1 MKKHREQTYGHGR
14 GGGGGEEGEGEMYVY
29 GESNKETYNTIYKID
44 SQWEFAVCLRELK
57 QGLCIKLKKWEGDG
71 RQFGEGGAMGAP
83 MADSCC
89 CMTDGIPQNSVKQL
103 SFN

>member
-1 MKKHREQTYGHGR
+1 MKKHREQTYGHGH
-14 GGGGGEEGEGEMYVY
+14 GGGEEGEGEMYVY

-44 SQWEFAVCLRELK
+44 SQWEFAVCLRDLQ
-57 QGLCIKLKKWEGDG
+57 QGLCDNLEGWDGVGDG
-71 RQFGEGGAMGAP
+71 REVSEGGDMGAP
-83 MADSCC
+83 MADSCF